1 MTETDLERKSKYSS
15 YNHVFNVHFLSL
27 LIKNTVKMSAG
38 IPNNTHKQYGD
49 TVFPS
54 NVSPLQA
61 GWALRAEEEKHGKSI
76 SLPWPIILSF
86 LSCQYVITYLMNKH
100 HRNFDSF
107 YFIFHDMIFV

>member
-1 MTETDLERKSKYSS
+1 MTEADLERKSKYPS

-27 LIKNTVKMSAG
+27 LIQNTVKMSAG

-54 NVSPLQA
+54 NVPPLQA

-76 SLPWPIILSF
+76 SLP
-86 LSCQYVITYLMNKH
+86 
-100 HRNFDSF
+100 
-107 YFIFHDMIFV
+107 